1 MARSLMT
8 LLCVRLEL
16 AYHMSYCLLH
26 LHIHFDSH
34 TQRRRKANDYFARV
48 GCRSVNPSH
57 YANGLCVNRLDMAAG
72 DKHRLKVFWLDDS
85 DRGLFSLSHAYLPL
99 RGRRGRGWPKREA
112 NKNLAFAS
120 PLTFDFPWLAAS
132 ASLDPP
138 KTCGRFDN
146 LIGRDAYRG
155 LFKAQ
160 RLPKSNYPLRYTI
173 CSQIPIARI
182 DQRDG
187 EREVIIARWG
197 LIPFWMKEKPT
208 DPCWTA

>member
-120 PLTFDFPWLAAS
+120 PPAFRSELLSFPAGKHDDQVDAL
-132 ASLDPP
+132 
-138 KTCGRFDN
+138 G
-146 LIGRDAYRG
+146 LIGQ
-155 LFKAQ
+155 L
-160 RLPKSNYPLRYTI
+160 L
-173 CSQIPIARI
+173 
-182 DQRDG
+182 DQMAPGQKPRQ
-187 EREVIIARWG
+187 
-197 LIPFWMKEKPT
+197 PEKPKV
-208 DPCWTA
+208 DSGYRPVGFEEQPLDWMMF